1 MKKLIGSL
9 VAVAGLAAAAHAQ
22 TGNTILDLQ
31 VSADGVNWSDSITV
45 SPGAHVQMRARVSLV
60 GATALGF
67 SGINFQP
74 TVNNWTAGDAL
85 APFAAT
91 GSNSTTPA
99 GSVIDQPGQPAPGSE
114 TSFFGRI
121 RPFGAPNVVASNMMR
136 GHTTDSG
143 GTILRVAQN
152 GTTNPIGSG
161 SGSNNVN
168 GSGGI
173 PVSQSTGLFQPPAT
187 FVFGT
192 TNVVIV
198 KLGINLSSVAANRDL
213 HVDAPTGGISV
224 YGPNNDVR
232 AGNWLLGHDPDTGAP
247 ITNYGAV
254 QVDGADIHILVPT
267 PASLALLGLGGLVAG
282 RRRR

>member
-9 VAVAGLAAAAHAQ
+9 VAVAGLAAAANAQ
-22 TGNTILDLQ
+22 TGNTVLDLQ

-45 SPGAHVQMRARVSLV
+45 APGTPVQMRARVSLV

-67 SGINFQP
+67 SGMNFQP
-74 TVNNWTAGDAL
+74 TVSNWTAADAL

-99 GSVIDQPGQPAPGSE
+99 GSVLDQSGFPAAGAE
-114 TSFFGRI
+114 ASFYGRI
-121 RPFGAPNVVASNMMR
+121 RPFGAPNVQASNMMR
-136 GHTTDSG
+136 GHLDSG
-143 GTILRVAQN
+143 GTLLRVAQN

-161 SGSNNVN
+161 SGVNNVN

-173 PVSQSTGLFQPPAT
+173 PISQSTGTFNPPPTFQA
-187 FVFGT
+187 GT
-192 TNVVIV
+192 TNVVIL
-198 KLGINLSSVAANRDL
+198 KLGINLSSAAVNRDL
-213 HVDAPTGGISV
+213 TVDAPTGGISL

-232 AGNWLLGHDPDTGAP
+232 AGNWLQGYNPDHGSP
-247 ITNYGAV
+247 IGNYAAA
-254 QVDGADIHILVPT
+254 QVDGAVIHILVPT

>member
-22 TGNTILDLQ
+22 TGNTVLDLQ

-45 SPGAHVQMRARVSLV
+45 APGTPVQMRARVSLV

-74 TVNNWTAGDAL
+74 TVSNWTAADAL

-99 GSVIDQPGQPAPGSE
+99 GSVIDQPGFPAPGGE
-114 TSFFGRI
+114 TTFYGRI

-136 GHTTDSG
+136 GHLDSG
-143 GTILRVAQN
+143 GTMLRVAQN
-152 GTTNPIGSG
+152 GTTNVIGAG

-173 PVSQSTGLFQPPAT
+173 PVSQSTGLFAPPPG
-187 FVFGT
+187 FVSGT

-198 KLGINLSSVAANRDL
+198 KLGLNLSSAAVNRDL
-213 HVDAPTGGISV
+213 LIDAPTGGISV

-232 AGNWLLGHDPDTGAP
+232 AGNWLQGHNPDTGAP
-247 ITNYGAV
+247 ITNYAAI
-254 QVDGADIHILVPT
+254 QVDGAAIHILVPT